1 MPAVGQMSGKCK
13 AEHKYLIAILLLNV
27 EKVAIIKAS
36 TNIGNSTMHCSVM
49 RHANSTFHPFFCCK
63 YFMLREI
70 AAIFD
75 HFIDFLFLFI

>member
-36 TNIGNSTMHCSVM
+36 TNIGYSTMHCSVM
-49 RHANSTFHPFFCCK
+49 RRVNSTFSPIILLQIF
-63 YFMLREI
+63 Y
-70 AAIFD
+70 AA
-75 HFIDFLFLFI
+75 